1 MQSILRS
8 LSQGLFRKVLAL
20 CLMTL
25 LSLSGLVIFTSL
37 PVNATTFEEIKLV
50 PEDEQPTPDEKIE
63 RAYEMSEA
71 TGRLEEAKQQKTN
84 PSENFD
90 PNEKANVKNI
100 VKSQGK
106 NSKPGLIEIQDN
118 FSKK

>member
-1 MQSILRS
+1 MQSILRT
-8 LSQGLFRKVLAL
+8 LSQGVLRKILAL

-50 PEDEQPTPDEKIE
+50 PEDDQPTPEEKIE

-71 TGRLEEAKQQKTN
+71 TGRLEEAKQELANKN
-84 PSENFD
+84 ELFD
-90 PNEKANVKNI
+90 PNEKANTKTI
-100 VKSQGK
+100 IKSQGK
-106 NSKPGLIEIQDN
+106 NSQPGLTEIQDN
-118 FSKK
+118 WSK